1 MTGQEQQSPGN
12 ALVVGSGSIGRRHAA
27 ILRDMGFN
35 VRMVSRHAAGA
46 FRTIEAALLSV
57 ACDYAV
63 VASETSRHLA
73 DAAALRE
80 GGFSGPMLVEKP
92 LCAAGQPDD
101 LLIDQDVRVG
111 YQLRFHPAIQWLKQQ
126 LGDTHAISVHAYVG
140 QYLPTWR
147 PGQDYRLTESASAD
161 AGGGALHDLSH
172 ELDLLDWLFGG
183 WRSVAALGGHDSSLE
198 IQTDDHFALLCRHDR
213 CRAATVEL
221 NYLDRLG
228 RRRMIVN
235 TDQATYEVDLVAG
248 TGCRNDEAPVKMATD
263 KDGPIRAM
271 HQSVLAGADVATDVA
286 SARRTVDLVAAA
298 VSASRNTKVVTT
310 CLSAEDPI

>member
-12 ALVVGSGSIGRRHAA
+12 ALVVGSGSIGKRHAA
-27 ILRDMGFN
+27 ILRDMGFE
-35 VRMVSRHAAGA
+35 VRVVSRHATGA
-46 FRTIEAALLSV
+46 FRTIEAALSSV
-57 ACDYAV
+57 VCDYAV

-73 DAAALRE
+73 DAAALRK
-80 GGFSGPMLVEKP
+80 GGFTGPLLVEKP

-101 LLIDQDVRVG
+101 LLIDLNIHVG
-111 YQLRFHPAIQWLKQQ
+111 YQLRFHPALQWLKQQ
-126 LGDTHAISVHAYVG
+126 LGSTMAISVHAYVG

-172 ELDLLDWLFGG
+172 ELDMLDWLFGS
-183 WRSVAALGGHDSSLE
+183 WQSVAALGGHDSSLE
-198 IQTDDHFALLCRHDR
+198 IETDDHFSLLCRHDR

-228 RRRMIVN
+228 RRRIIVN
-235 TDQATYEVDLVAG
+235 TDASTFEVDLGQGVV
-248 TGCRNDEAPVKMATD
+248 RKDDQPPVKLTAD

-271 HQSVLAGADVATDVA
+271 HQSVLAGAGIATDVA
-286 SARRTVDLVAAA
+286 SARRTVGLVAAT
-298 VSASRNTKVVTT
+298 VSAASEARVVTARR
-310 CLSAEDPI
+310 SADDPI